1 MSEIKEEAKIEEKE
15 NEQQLKKTKQVRRG
29 RKPSSTKAVLNKE
42 LKEKQNNKK
51 QAISIIGVS
60 KRKRAIA
67 RAYVSRG
74 NGSIFINNKNIELIE
89 PKELRSIILEPFY
102 VSPSMNSALK
112 QVNIKINVFGG
123 GLSSQAQASR
133 NSIAKALI
141 KFINTTSIK
150 SEFNNYRYMIVDD
163 PRRVESKKFKG
174 PKARARFQTSYR

>member
-1 MSEIKEEAKIEEKE
+1 MSEIKETKIIEEKE
-15 NEQQLKKTKQVRRG
+15 SEQQLKKSKPARRG
-29 RKPSSTKAVLNKE
+29 RKPSSTKTVSNKE
-42 LKEKQNNKK
+42 TKDKQKKK
-51 QAISIIGVS
+51 QSISIIGVS

-67 RAYVSRG
+67 RAYVSEG
-74 NGSIFINNKNIELIE
+74 NGLIFINNKNIELIE

-102 VSPSMNSALK
+102 VSPSMNLALK

-133 NSIAKALI
+133 NSITKALI
-141 KFINTTSIK
+141 KFINNDSIK

>member
-1 MSEIKEEAKIEEKE
+1 MSENKEEIE
-15 NEQQLKKTKQVRRG
+15 KTKEIVKPAKRG
-29 RKPSSTKAVLNKE
+29 RKPKSLKAALNQETKPKTR
-42 LKEKQNNKK
+42 KQPSKQN
-51 QAISIIGVS
+51 IIAVS

-67 RAYVSRG
+67 RAYISKG
-74 NGSIFINNKNIELIE
+74 NGTILINNKNIELIE

-102 VSPSMNSALK
+102 ISPSMNSALK
-112 QVNIKINVFGG
+112 QVNVKINVFGG

-141 KFINTTSIK
+141 QFINTDSVK
-150 SEFNNYRYMIVDD
+150 NEFNDYRYMIVDD